1 MATGER
7 AGRGGFGVRSGG
19 IDNDAKKS
27 PHALPEE
34 RNRHRGRIKDSLKKD
49 SKSLKIVCY

>member
-1 MATGER
+1 VQIR
-7 AGRGGFGVRSGG
+7 ALSGG